1 MKSIFLLAL
10 LLLCPAVI
18 DGQDL
23 TPAVLAMA
31 NRPVLR
37 GTSWAA
43 IAAYPKGEELFSVH
57 SQLRLA
63 PASTLK
69 LLTSAAA
76 LETFGPQHRFQTR
89 IYMDGTLSANG
100 TLEGNLYIRGGG
112 DPTLGSKR
120 VQGSLA
126 WQDLLK
132 EWAHKIQ
139 TAGIKQINGNIYADE
154 TLFEGPSLPTKTNW
168 QNMGNYFA
176 AQASALSFNDNSF
189 EITFF
194 PQSKHGE
201 KMQIKS
207 FYPHTEGLK
216 IRSFVTADS
225 HNPKDEAYVYA
236 APGQY
241 EMEIYGTLPAS
252 LFKDYTILAALP
264 EPAQLLTD
272 LLIEQLEQNQISV
285 QGSGILLQTAPDYPS
300 MSLLH
305 THFSP
310 PLKDIIY
317 IVNKRSFNLYAEI
330 LLRQLAV
337 HAGKKGSTQA
347 GLEELYKFL
356 QNNHIPT
363 DDVLL
368 YDGSGLSRDNQI
380 SAQVILSVLNMMT
393 QSPHFEHYYNSLA
406 TLDDRADLLLLR
418 RFFAPL
424 QRTKDVHVK
433 GGTLD
438 GVKAQAGY
446 AKDKNGKLI
455 AFVFIANNIIEK
467 GENINRFYEDLLK
480 ILMQHPQ
487 K

>member
-1 MKSIFLLAL
+1 MKSTFLLAL
-10 LLLCPAVI
+10 LLLSSAFVQA
-18 DGQDL
+18 QDL
-23 TPAVLAMA
+23 TASVLALA
-31 NRPVLR
+31 ERPVLR

-43 IAAYPKGEELFSVH
+43 VAAYPKGKEIFSANA
-57 SQLRLA
+57 QLRLA

-76 LETFGPQHRFQTR
+76 LETFGPEHRFQTR
-89 IYMDGTLSANG
+89 IYMEGTLSADG
-100 TLEGNLYIRGGG
+100 TLEGNLYIRGGA

-120 VQGSLA
+120 VQGSLP
-126 WQDLLK
+126 WQELLQQ
-132 EWAHKIQ
+132 WSQKIQ
-139 TAGIKQINGNIYADE
+139 EAGIKKINGHIYADE

-189 EITFF
+189 EITFS
-194 PQSKHGE
+194 PQPKHGE
-201 KMQIKS
+201 KMQIQS
-207 FYPHTEGLK
+207 FYPQTEGLK
-216 IRSFVTADS
+216 IRSFVTADAK
-225 HNPKDEAYVYA
+225 NPKDEAYVYA

-252 LFKDYTILAALP
+252 LLKSYTILAALP

-285 QGSGILLQTAPDYPS
+285 QGRGILLQQSPDYDA
-300 MSLLH
+300 MHLLH
-305 THFSP
+305 THLSP

-337 HAGKKGSTQA
+337 RAGKKGSTQA
-347 GLEELYKFL
+347 GVEELYKFL
-356 QNNHIPT
+356 QKNNIPT
-363 DDVLL
+363 DNVLL

-380 SAQVILSVLNMMT
+380 SAQVILSVLEKMT
-393 QSPHFEHYYNSLA
+393 QSPYFEHYYNSLA
-406 TLDDRADLLLLR
+406 TLDDRGDLLLLR

-424 QRTKDVHVK
+424 NRTKDVHVK

-455 AFVFIANNIIEK
+455 AFAFIANNIIEK

-480 ILMQHPQ
+480 ILMQYPQ
-487 K
+487 